1 MALRFDRFLG
11 RLRSFRGND
20 GGNVAIIFGLSLIP
34 MMLAMGAAI
43 DYGHGN
49 SVKTRIQAAL
59 DATGLMVAQQVGLMP
74 DDELIEQA
82 QQIFAAN
89 FHTESGVTISPL
101 SVGVT
106 EQVITLSAAATVD
119 TYLMDIVGIDYMEV
133 GASTEITRSEDSYE
147 VVLVLDNTGSM
158 RGSKIRAL
166 QEATELLITNLF
178 GEAENHPLLDM
189 GLVPFSHAVNV
200 GTENATADWM
210 DHQARNPIHWENFD
224 ETFRQE
230 SLTRFDLYDRISNVS
245 WPGCVEARAYPLDVT
260 DVEATQS
267 DPDTLFVPYFWPDE
281 PGCSRRDRQRGLCT
295 YPDDN
300 YYNNYLLDVID
311 RTDRNA
317 TDEERQKYTDKYADG
332 VRSSGRGPGFYCTA
346 RPILPLTNSKSEV
359 LDAVNGMT
367 ANGNTN
373 IAQGLIWGLRVIS
386 PGAPFTEGK
395 SYDED
400 NHHKILI
407 LLTDGYND
415 YPGRVNAYNMN
426 QSFYGPY
433 GYMSSGRLVDTNNDR
448 VMEAEMNNRTEEA
461 CEAVKDEDIQLFTIT
476 FAVNDSNTQALMREC
491 ATDPSMYYNSPSTST
506 LDDVFKAIA
515 TRISELR
522 ISK

>member
-34 MMLAMGAAI
+34 MMLAMGSAI

-101 SVGVT
+101 NVGVT
-106 EQVITLSAAATVD
+106 EQIITLSAAATVD

-158 RGSKIRAL
+158 GGSKIAAL
-166 QEATELLITNLF
+166 QDATELLINNLF

-189 GLVPFSHAVNV
+189 GLVPFSHTVNV
-200 GTENATADWM
+200 GTDNAGAGWM
-210 DHQARNPIHWENFD
+210 DAHGLNPLHAENFD
-224 ETFRQE
+224 DAFVEAG
-230 SLTRFDLYDRISNVS
+230 LTRFDLYDQLRNYD

-260 DVEATQS
+260 DEEAS
-267 DPDTLFVPYFWPDE
+267 AANPNTLFVPYFAPDE
-281 PGCSRRDRQRGLCT
+281 PDSNSI
-295 YPDDN
+295 YV
-300 YYNNYLLDVID
+300 NNYLYDGMRRGSHRKRQENSAKYRNGWVD
-311 RTDRNA
+311 RGW
-317 TDEERQKYTDKYADG
+317 YGDK
-332 VRSSGRGPGFYCTA
+332 GPGYLCGV

-359 LDAVNGMT
+359 MQAVDGMV
-367 ANGNTN
+367 ANGWTN
-373 IAQGLIWGLRVIS
+373 ITEGLMWGLRTIS
-386 PGAPFTEGK
+386 PHEPFSEGK
-395 SYDED
+395 DYGED
-400 NHHKILI
+400 KHHKIII
-407 LLTDGYND
+407 LLTDGRNQ
-415 YPGRVNAYNMN
+415 YPDPRWLGGRNINR
-426 QSFYGPY
+426 SEFGPY
-433 GYMSSGRLVDTNNDR
+433 GFMPAGRLVASTSLSQIER
-448 VMEAEMNNRTEEA
+448 EMNNRTEEA

-476 FAVNDSNTQALMREC
+476 FAVNDPNTEALMRDC
-491 ATDPSMYYNSPSTST
+491 ATDPSMYYNSPDTST